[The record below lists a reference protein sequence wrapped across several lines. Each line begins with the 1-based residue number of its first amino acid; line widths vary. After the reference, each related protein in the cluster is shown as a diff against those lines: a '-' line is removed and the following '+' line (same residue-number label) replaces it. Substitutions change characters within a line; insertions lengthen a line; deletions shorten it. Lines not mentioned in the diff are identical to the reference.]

1 MRRVGESIVSLDAN
15 LEKQIS
21 NIAVIIPCYKV
32 KSFILEVLREIGPEV
47 SLIIIIDD
55 ACPEKSG
62 QFILEKF
69 DDPRLVLI
77 EHEFNQGVG
86 GAMITGYKR
95 ALESDCIY
103 FVKLDGDGQMDP
115 RQIGRITKPL
125 RTGFADYSKGNRY
138 FDLEQMDRIP
148 RIRLIGNLMLS
159 FLSKFASGYWDIFD
173 PNNGFTAINR
183 KTLES
188 LPLDKVSKRYF
199 FESDMLFRLNLL
211 GAVVKDVPMPPKY
224 GEEVSGLN
232 VFKSIFEFGYKHIRN
247 FMKRVAYNYFLRD
260 FNIASI
266 SILIGAPLFCFGLIY
281 GLFNFVH
288 SISLDRPTP
297 PSSLILVSVTVISGI
312 QLLLNFFTFDIQN
325 TPKDS
330 FSRSLEES

>member
-1 MRRVGESIVSLDAN
+1 MKRVGELIVKPDAN
-15 LEKQIS
+15 LKKQIS
-21 NIAVIIPCYKV
+21 KIAVIIPCYKV
-32 KSFILEVLREIGPEV
+32 KSFIIKVLKDIGPEV

-62 QFILEKF
+62 KFIFENIG
-69 DDPRLVLI
+69 DPRLVLI

-86 GAMITGYKR
+86 GATISGYKR
-95 ALESDCIY
+95 ALESDCNY
-103 FVKLDGDGQMDP
+103 FVKLDGDGQMDS
-115 RQIGRITKPL
+115 RQILRLTSSL
-125 RTGFADYSKGNRY
+125 RTGSADYSKGNRY
-138 FDLEQMDRIP
+138 FDVEQMHRIP
-148 RIRLIGNLMLS
+148 KIRLMGNLMLS
-159 FLSKFASGYWDIFD
+159 FMSKFASGYWNIFD

-224 GEEVSGLN
+224 AEEVSGLN
-232 VFKSIFEFGYKHIRN
+232 IFKSIFEFGYKHLRN
-247 FMKRVAYNYFLRD
+247 FIKRIAYNYFLRD

-266 SILIGAPLFCFGLIY
+266 SILIGAPLLCFGLIY

-325 TPKDS
+325 VPKDS
-330 FSRSLEES
+330 FSRALEES